1 MNRREFVQVAALA
14 PAAAQAPA
22 AAFRFVHF
30 TDTHMQP
37 ELGAREGIEKA
48 FAAVSAEKPDF
59 ALGGGDLLMDLDSC
73 GPDRA
78 KQLWNLYLNA
88 RKGLTMPVKEVPGNH
103 DVYGLS
109 PNSKVP
115 ANDPQYGKKM
125 FEEKI
130 GPRYQSFD
138 HKGWH
143 FILLDSIG
151 AVGRQF
157 IGEIDEAQLAWLK
170 DDLAKTGPQTPIV
183 VLTHIPLATAMLP
196 FLRQNQPMESLVVKN
211 AREVLEVLSRY
222 NVKAV
227 LQGHTHIREVVHY
240 QGCQYITS
248 GAVSGNWWRGERL
261 GHPEGYAVLTVEG
274 ESIRWEYKTY
284 GWRARA

>member
-1 MNRREFVQVAALA
+1 MA
-14 PAAAQAPA
+14 PAVAQTPA
-22 AAFRFVHF
+22 TKFRFVHF

-37 ELGAREGIEKA
+37 ELGAREGVEKA
-48 FAAVSAEKPDF
+48 FAAINAEKPDF

-78 KQLWNLYLNA
+78 QQLWDLYLTA

-109 PNSKVP
+109 PKSNVA

-125 FEEKI
+125 FEDKI

-151 AVGRQF
+151 AAGRQF
-157 IGEIDEAQLAWLK
+157 IGEIDETQFDWLK
-170 DDLAKTGPQTPIV
+170 RDLTKTGTRTPIV
-183 VLTHIPLATAMLP
+183 ILTHIPIATTMLQFIRENEP
-196 FLRQNQPMESLVVKN
+196 IEAWVIDN
-211 AREVLEVLSRY
+211 AREVLDVLSKY

-227 LQGHTHIREVVHY
+227 LQGHTHVREVVHY
-240 QGCQYITS
+240 KGCQYITS
-248 GAVSGNWWRGERL
+248 GAVAGNWWRGERM

-284 GWRARA
+284 GWKARA